1 MSDGFGRAAERTA
14 VTINRRRFLRKAADT
29 LFTGVAVAATGAGW
43 SAILS
48 SVAQA
53 AHTQACSGN
62 PSNLQGC
69 PGAAAGYPCGPSRCC
84 NYTTGHAGCDCGKPG
99 AKCKTNSANS
109 NCYSNDFR
117 DYGDGCW
124 TCNGPC
130 NSGTRIITTCCDC
143 RTDAANC
150 HDTNLGGSCGS
161 DGCGRCVSHSKTT
174 VSCS

>member
-1 MSDGFGRAAERTA
+1 MSDGFRRAAERTA
-14 VTINRRRFLRKAADT
+14 VTINRRRFLRRVANTMFAAV
-29 LFTGVAVAATGAGW
+29 TGVATGVGW

-62 PSNLQGC
+62 PNSLKGC

-84 NYTTGHAGCDCGKPG
+84 NYTTGHAGCNCGKPG
-99 AKCKTNSANS
+99 ANCKTNSENS

-130 NSGTRIITTCCDC
+130 NSGNRIITTCCDC
-143 RTDAANC
+143 RTSAARCN
-150 HDTNLGGSCGS
+150 DPDLGGGY
-161 DGCGRCVSHSKTT
+161 GRCVAHSKTT
-174 VSCS
+174 VSCG